1 MADMLGGVRV
11 VTIEAVG
18 VVPGATGLMRDMGA
32 IVTKIEPP
40 GVGETGRG
48 NWKKRTDLGD
58 SFPGEGFF
66 DIRNRG
72 KQSVTLNIASPEG
85 RDILVRLLADA
96 DVFAHNLRASAVQRY
111 GLDYET
117 IGALYPKL
125 IYASFSGYGE
135 KGIDKD
141 KDDWGP
147 VALWSR
153 AGLGAHYGDFGS
165 MPEPTRGAMDDTIA
179 TIGFLASV
187 LGALVERAS
196 SGLGQ
201 KVTTSHYQLGMWI
214 NTPISQALAGQ
225 EVPDK
230 VGHWDNATRAIYQCG
245 DGRWLFVHA
254 GRPSHWKALWEALG
268 REDVLDDPRFTTPAG
283 RTTNK
288 DALIEL
294 IKMELLKRPACEWER
309 LITDS
314 GGASGMVYE
323 VDDVI
328 NDPQAEENGFFE
340 HYDTPA
346 GPRRLLAPPLQYSR
360 TPLTPRGPA
369 PDVGEHTDQ
378 VLTSAG
384 YSQQEIAAF
393 RSSGVI

>member
-1 MADMLGGVRV
+1 MTDMLGGVRV

-32 IVTKIEPP
+32 EVIKIEPP
-40 GVGETGRG
+40 GGETGRG
-48 NWKKRTDLGD
+48 NWKRPADLGD
-58 SFPGEGFF
+58 TFPGGGFF

-85 RDILVRLLADA
+85 RDILVRMLANA
-96 DVFAHNLRASAVQRY
+96 DVFCHNLRATAVQKY

-125 IYASFSGYGE
+125 VYASFSGYGE
-135 KGIDKD
+135 KGLDRDKD
-141 KDDWGP
+141 GWGP

-153 AGLGAHYGDFGS
+153 AGLGAHYGDFDS

-179 TIGFLASV
+179 TIGFLTGV
-187 LGALVERAS
+187 LGALVERAQ

-201 KVTTSHYQLGMWI
+201 KMATSHYHLGMWI
-214 NTPISQALAGQ
+214 NTPISQALQG
-225 EVPDK
+225 EKVPQR
-230 VGHWDNATRAIYQCG
+230 VGHWDNPTRAIYQCS

-254 GRPSHWKALWEALG
+254 GRPSHWKALWEALN
-268 REDVLDDPRFTTPAG
+268 RPEVLDDPRFATPGA

-294 IKMELLKRPACEWER
+294 IRTELLKRPAAEWER
-309 LITDS
+309 LITDR

-328 NDPQAEENGFFE
+328 NDPQAEANGFFE
-340 HYDTPA
+340 HYDTPL
-346 GPRRLLAPPLQYSR
+346 GPKRLLAPPLQYSR
-360 TPLTPRGPA
+360 TPLRPRGPA

-378 VLTSAG
+378 ALRSAG
-384 YSQQEIAAF
+384 YSFEEIAAF